1 MWGDYF
7 EFRRRDRRGL
17 DGKMISQRRLA
28 EHISQVTPCSPR
40 HISMLENSEH
50 RPEDPA
56 QLKRAMLAT
65 IVLGFDPI
73 WTRYNLGL
81 TRWDCGGITMKQARL
96 MNGSWYKLVSRMN
109 KQLKER
115 PSRWFVEGGR

>member
-1 MWGDYF
+1 
-7 EFRRRDRRGL
+7 
-17 DGKMISQRRLA
+17 
-28 EHISQVTPCSPR
+28 
-40 HISMLENSEH
+40 
-50 RPEDPA
+50 
-56 QLKRAMLAT
+56 MLAT